1 MIFTYNFDNIYNA
14 FITLFVISTYDGWNE
29 IMSVGVNSDLEIN
42 VFLYLRYKITIFKRG
57 HISLIINIHHIAF
70 F

>member
-29 IMSVGVNSDLEIN
+29 IMSVAVNSDLEIN
-42 VFLYLRYKITIFKRG
+42 VFILL
-57 HISLIINIHHIAF
+57 
-70 F
+70 